1 MSFNVYLNNLFF
13 CLNRNIY
20 NFTDDSRP
28 YVCDRSLNFVLEKS
42 EEQSNTAM
50 ALFENN
56 YIEMNSDKCNLLI
69 SGNKTE

>member
-1 MSFNVYLNNLFF
+1 M
-13 CLNRNIY
+13 Y